1 MEDPELVFRPEMA
14 HQIFGDTEKIFG
26 YKDLRVL
33 LYYNAGS
40 LNVYYD
46 TQCSDKLTQEQHS
59 IKPDDISAMITDKFT
74 GGYITDLAEFLSTI
88 ERDEKFQPFGEKVD
102 EFLVKAED
110 NQTRIFEFYFVEM
123 ADQKFINY
131 HQRFETF
138 ILWYVDAAS
147 YIDHDDPNWLYF
159 LW

>member
-1 MEDPELVFRPEMA
+1 MEL
-14 HQIFGDTEKIFG
+14 
-26 YKDLRVL
+26 
-33 LYYNAGS
+33 
-40 LNVYYD
+40 
-46 TQCSDKLTQEQHS
+46 
-59 IKPDDISAMITDKFT
+59 
-74 GGYITDLAEFLSTI
+74 
-88 ERDEKFQPFGEKVD
+88 
-102 EFLVKAED
+102 
-110 NQTRIFEFYFVEM
+110 